1 MRAIA
6 PPPRRKVPSD
16 PSPPYE
22 IRGFPPF
29 RLEGARE
36 GEGRRRQEKSTFLT
50 PRGLGLLI
58 ALLAIFS
65 LAFLQLWQSW
75 RYLEA
80 LNEFHRAQTRVE
92 ALRTERD
99 RLLFEV
105 ARAFSLE
112 RVERIARE
120 RLGMTRPEP
129 EFLVLPL
136 SR

>member
-6 PPPRRKVPSD
+6 PPPPRRNTPSL
-16 PSPPYE
+16 PS
-22 IRGFPPF
+22 RWRKAARFPAF
-29 RLEGARE
+29 ELEGNKGNRAPE
-36 GEGRRRQEKSTFLT
+36 GKPAFLT
-50 PRGLGLLI
+50 PRRLGLLF
-58 ALLAIFS
+58 ALLAITA
-65 LAFLQLWQSW
+65 LALLQLWQSW
-75 RYLEA
+75 RYLET
-80 LNEFHRAQTRVE
+80 LNELHRTQTRAE
-92 ALRTERD
+92 ALRAERD

-120 RLGMTRPEP
+120 RLGMTRPDP